1 MNKEADSESRNVRNE
16 RERKLKS
23 LVFLDFQFPWPT
35 KFDHIC
41 VSPYSADVYIN
52 LLQTKYIT

>member
-23 LVFLDFQFPWPT
+23 LVFKKTFSFLDQPSLIIF
-35 KFDHIC
+35 
-41 VSPYSADVYIN
+41 VS
-52 LLQTKYIT
+52 LLTAQMYT